1 MSLPVSFA
9 APIFSAL
16 SPSNGLVVGVN
27 DNGQLD
33 VITSVPNQ
41 LPAFNFQGVGPP
53 NLKLYE
59 ISIMLGG
66 QTSYVMVEGTTIV
79 ASPTGVIHP
88 FVLNFHPENTAYT
101 IEIPNF
107 QPTMLWDVKD
117 NLIFLDITTSKFT
130 ASPST
135 MYRISPK

>member
-41 LPAFNFQGVGPP
+41 LPAVRLDFCILSDELTNYGLEFMV
-53 NLKLYE
+53 NSSTSRE
-59 ISIMLGG
+59 LG
-66 QTSYVMVEGTTIV
+66 
-79 ASPTGVIHP
+79 H
-88 FVLNFHPENTAYT
+88 
-101 IEIPNF
+101 
-107 QPTMLWDVKD
+107 
-117 NLIFLDITTSKFT
+117 LI
-130 ASPST
+130 
-135 MYRISPK
+135 